1 MEGVPPE
8 VIVAQKA
15 GGSPGVG
22 SSWAAEDLAFRE
34 LFARSSG
41 IVTSL
46 PPAAIAVSDVYNDH
60 DHYAKTNLPLG
71 HSQAWCARNGGA
83 NEVTIDLLEPR
94 LVTGIA
100 LQGRAECDQ
109 FATRVELH
117 TSTNGTTWTREGAY
131 VGCFDNTTVVKR
143 ALPAARL
150 VSFVKLKIL
159 EFHAHPSLRMDVL
172 VV

>member
-15 GGSPGVG
+15 GGSLGIG
-22 SSWAAEDLAFRE
+22 SSWGAEDLAIRE

-41 IVTSL
+41 IVASL
-46 PPAAIAVSDVYNDH
+46 PPATIATSDVHDDH
-60 DHYAKTNLPLG
+60 PHHAKTNLPLG
-71 HSQAWCARNGGA
+71 HSHAWCARKGGA

-100 LQGRAECDQ
+100 LQGRAESDQ

-117 TSTNGTTWTREGAY
+117 TSINGTAWTREGVY
-131 VGCFDNTTVVKR
+131 IGCFDNITVVKR

-150 VSFVKLKIL
+150 VTFVKLKIL
-159 EFHAHPSLRMDVL
+159 EFHDHPSLRMDVL

>member
-15 GGSPGVG
+15 GGSLGIG
-22 SSWAAEDLAFRE
+22 SSWGAEDLAIRE

-41 IVTSL
+41 IVSSL
-46 PPAAIAVSDVYNDH
+46 PPAAIATSDVHDDH
-60 DHYAKTNLPLG
+60 PHHAKTNLPLG
-71 HSQAWCARNGGA
+71 HSSAWCARNGGA
-83 NEVTIDLLEPR
+83 NEVTIDLVEPR

-100 LQGRAECDQ
+100 LQGRAEANQ
-109 FATRVELH
+109 FATCVELQ
-117 TSTNGTTWTREGAY
+117 TSTNGTTWTREGRY
-131 VGCFDNTTVVKR
+131 VGCFDSTTVVKR

-150 VSFVKLKIL
+150 VSFVKLKIV
-159 EFHAHPSLRMDVL
+159 EFHGHPSLRMDVL